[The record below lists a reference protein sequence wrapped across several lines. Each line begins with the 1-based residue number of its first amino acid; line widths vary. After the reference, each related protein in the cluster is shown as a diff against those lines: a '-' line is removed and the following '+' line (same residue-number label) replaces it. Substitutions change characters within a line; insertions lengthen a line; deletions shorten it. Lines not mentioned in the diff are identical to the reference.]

1 MISKEIEVYRT
12 LGDLDE
18 TIVSSKVEMRHYKPT
33 DTTEL
38 LVDGKCVLIMDD
50 ACVED
55 FLELVRQM
63 NELT

>member
-50 ACVED
+50 VCVED
-55 FLELVRQM
+55 LLELVKQM
-63 NELT
+63 NDLT

>member
-1 MISKEIEVYRT
+1 MISKEIEVYRV

-55 FLELVRQM
+55 LLELVKQM

>member
-1 MISKEIEVYRT
+1 MISKEIEVYHV

-18 TIVSSKVEMRHYKPT
+18 TIVSSKVEMRHFKPT

-50 ACVED
+50 TCVED
-55 FLELVRQM
+55 LLELVKQM

>member
-1 MISKEIEVYRT
+1 MISKEIEVYYV

-38 LVDGKCVLIMDD
+38 LIDGECVLVMED

-55 FLELVRQM
+55 FLELVKQM
-63 NELT
+63 NELC

>member
-1 MISKEIEVYRT
+1 MISKEIEVYHV

-55 FLELVRQM
+55 FLELVKQM

>member
-1 MISKEIEVYRT
+1 MISKEIEVYHV
-12 LGDLDE
+12 LGDIDE

-38 LVDGKCVLIMDD
+38 FVDGKCVLIMDD

-55 FLELVRQM
+55 FLELVKEM

>member
-1 MISKEIEVYRT
+1 MISKEIEVYNV

-18 TIVSSKVEMRHYKPT
+18 TIVYSKVEMRHYKPT

-55 FLELVRQM
+55 LLELVKQM

>member
-1 MISKEIEVYRT
+1 MISKEIEVFHV

-18 TIVSSKVEMRHYKPT
+18 TIVSSKVEMRHFKPT

-55 FLELVRQM
+55 FLELVKEM
-63 NELT
+63 NELC

>member
-1 MISKEIEVYRT
+1 MISKEIEVFHT

-18 TIVSSKVEMRHYKPT
+18 TIVSSEVEMRHYKPT

-38 LVDGKCVLIMDD
+38 LIDRKCVLIMDD
-50 ACVED
+50 VCVED
-55 FLELVRQM
+55 LLELVKQM

>member
-1 MISKEIEVYRT
+1 MISKEIEVYNV

-55 FLELVRQM
+55 LLELVKQM